1 MISMRFGDIAKATGG
16 KVVRGSAEAVASGVS
31 TDSRTIA
38 AGTVFFALRGPNFDG
53 RDFVRDVAL
62 KGAAGA
68 VTDGVSTDVSGLPDG
83 FVVIAVKDTRDA
95 LGDLAAYRRHL
106 FSGHVIAVSGSSGKT
121 TTKEMIAAIL
131 GRTRPVL
138 KTEGNKN
145 NLIGLP
151 LTLMRLDNTYEAA
164 VVELGISEE
173 WEMPRLAQ
181 ICSPDAAVIT
191 NIGTGHLETFG
202 SLEAVA
208 RAKTALFD
216 SLGTEGFRIVNLDD
230 PWLQGWARN
239 IGQSSRVV
247 TFGRAKDAD
256 VRLRRC
262 SAAEDMSSIE
272 AVFDVRGE
280 AIEVRLAAAGVF
292 NAMNGAAAIA
302 AALPFGVSNDDMAGG
317 LASFVPVS
325 GRMEVLRAGGVVIL
339 NDTYN
344 ANPESMAVAL
354 DTLSSFTGRK
364 VAVLGDMLELGG
376 ISNAAHEEAGRL
388 AAKAGVDILVAVGR
402 WSKALSDGAL
412 EAGLKPGAVFS
423 FTDRLEANGGVPGLL
438 RQGDTVLVKGSRAV
452 GLELIVD
459 GIKAAAGEN
468 RQPS

>member
-1 MISMRFGDIAKATGG
+1 MINMRFGDIAKATGG
-16 KVVRGSAEAVASGVS
+16 KVVSGSAEGAASGVS
-31 TDSRTIA
+31 IDSRTVE
-38 AGTVFFALRGPNFDG
+38 AGMVFLALRGPNFDG
-53 RDFVRDVAL
+53 RAFVRDAAL

-68 VTDGVSTDVSGLPDG
+68 VTEGMPDALGLPDG
-83 FVVIAVKDTRDA
+83 FVIIVVKDTRKA
-95 LGDLAAYRRHL
+95 LGDLAAYRRRF
-106 FSGHVIAVSGSSGKT
+106 FSGPVVAVSGSSGKT
-121 TTKEMIAAIL
+121 TAKEMIAAIL
-131 GRTRPVL
+131 GRTRRVL

-151 LTLMRLDNTYEAA
+151 LTLMRLDNSYEAA
-164 VVELGISEE
+164 VVELGISEQG
-173 WEMPRLAQ
+173 EMPRLAQ

-191 NIGTGHLETFG
+191 NIGRGHLKTFG

-230 PWLQGWARN
+230 PWLQRSALVKDR
-239 IGQSSRVV
+239 SSRAI
-247 TFGRAKDAD
+247 TFGHAKEAD
-256 VRLRRC
+256 VRVRRC
-262 SAAEDMSSIE
+262 STTEDMISIE

-280 AIEVRLAAAGVF
+280 IIDVRIAAPGVF

-302 AALPFGVSNDDMAGG
+302 AVLPFGVCKDDIAGG

-344 ANPESMAVAL
+344 ANPESMAAAL
-354 DTLSSFTGRK
+354 MTLSSFTGRK

-388 AAKAGVDILVAVGR
+388 AAKTGVDILVAVGQ
-402 WSKALSDGAL
+402 WSKALSEGAL
-412 EAGLKPGAVFS
+412 EAGLKPDAVFS
-423 FTDRLEANGGVPGLL
+423 FADKLEAQGAVSGLL

-452 GLELIVD
+452 GLEFIVD
-459 GIKAAAGEN
+459 GIKAGAGN
-468 RQPS
+468 RLSQ